1 MFPPQFLT
9 VERIANGVE
18 ITSKKR
24 LLEVLAGLL
33 ASAQPYLKDDTIFER
48 LLERERL
55 GSTGLGHGVALPHA
69 RIKDLGEAIGAFVH
83 LRRSV
88 DFEAIDDQP
97 VDLAFAMLVPE
108 AASEVHLQLLAQLAG
123 LFGEDAFRER
133 LRHADDPQ
141 ALLVLLN
148 GDADLAPDG

>member
-9 VERIANGVE
+9 VDRIAGGVE

-33 ASAQPYLKDDTIFER
+33 SSAQPQLHTDTILER

-69 RIKDLGEAIGAFVH
+69 RVQEAGEAIGAFVQV
-83 LRRSV
+83 RQAV
-88 DFEAIDDQP
+88 DFDAIDEQP

-108 AASEVHLQLLAQLAG
+108 AATEVHLQLLAQLAG
-123 LFGEDAFRER
+123 LFGEEEFRER
-133 LRHADDPQ
+133 LRQTDEPV
-141 ALLVLLN
+141 ALLALLLGGAN
-148 GDADLAPDG
+148 LSPDG

>member
-9 VERIANGVE
+9 VERIAGGVE
-18 ITSKKR
+18 VTSKKR

-33 ASAQPYLKDDTIFER
+33 SSAQPQLHTDSILER

-69 RIKDLGEAIGAFVH
+69 RVKEAGEAIGAFVQVRH
-83 LRRSV
+83 PL
-88 DFEAIDDQP
+88 DFDAIDEQP

-108 AASEVHLQLLAQLAG
+108 AATEVHLQLLAQLAG
-123 LFGEDAFRER
+123 LFGDEEFRGR
-133 LRHADDPQ
+133 LRQTNEPAT
-141 ALLVLLN
+141 LLGLIL
-148 GDADLAPDG
+148 GGADLSPDG

>member
-9 VERIANGVE
+9 VERIAGGVE

-33 ASAQPYLKDDTIFER
+33 SSAQPQLHTNTILER

-69 RIKDLGEAIGAFVH
+69 RIREADEAIGAFVQVRH
-83 LRRSV
+83 PL
-88 DFEAIDDQP
+88 DFDAIDEQP

-108 AASEVHLQLLAQLAG
+108 AATEVHLQLLGQLAG
-123 LFGEDAFRER
+123 LFGNQEFRER
-133 LRHADDPQ
+133 LRQTNEPAILHR
-141 ALLVLLN
+141 LLLGGANLS
-148 GDADLAPDG
+148 PDG

>member
-9 VERIANGVE
+9 VERIAGGVE

-33 ASAQPYLKDDTIFER
+33 SSAQPQLHTNTILER

-69 RIKDLGEAIGAFVH
+69 RIKEADEAIGAFVQVRH
-83 LRRSV
+83 PL
-88 DFEAIDDQP
+88 DFDAIDEQP

-108 AASEVHLQLLAQLAG
+108 AATEVHLQLLGQLAG
-123 LFGEDAFRER
+123 LFGNQEFRER
-133 LRHADDPQ
+133 LRQTNEPAI
-141 ALLVLLN
+141 LLGLLLGGAN
-148 GDADLAPDG
+148 LSPDG

>member
-9 VERIANGVE
+9 VERIAGGVE

-33 ASAQPYLKDDTIFER
+33 SSTQPQLHTNTILER

-69 RIKDLGEAIGAFVH
+69 RIKEADEAIGAFVQVRH
-83 LRRSV
+83 PL
-88 DFEAIDDQP
+88 DFDAIDEQP

-108 AASEVHLQLLAQLAG
+108 AATEVHLQLLGQLAG
-123 LFGEDAFRER
+123 LFGNQEFRER
-133 LRHADDPQ
+133 LRQTNEPAI
-141 ALLVLLN
+141 LLGLLLGGAN
-148 GDADLAPDG
+148 LSPDG